1 MRFDSPGLDVLPC
14 RNRPPAPA
22 VRRVW
27 LALVWPGLRMM
38 LKVIAVPLA
47 LFVGLPACLFTLA
60 SVERAARLAYSGD
73 AMQAI
78 RMVGVAWLC
87 GSVAALA
94 FWPRRL

>member
-1 MRFDSPGLDVLPC
+1 MRFDSPRLDALPY
-14 RNRPPAPA
+14 RTRPSVPA

-27 LALVWPGLRMM
+27 VALVWPGVRMM

-47 LFVGLPACLFTLA
+47 LFVGLPTGLLTLA
-60 SVERAARLAYSGD
+60 SIERAARLAYSGD
-73 AMQAI
+73 AMQAA
-78 RMVGVAWLC
+78 RMAGVAWLC